1 MCLPQG
7 FGLRS
12 RLNICFWKWTA
23 SALTSLTFI
32 ASRLNSN
39 YTAWQ
44 FTYLKNHKGQMHNP
58 LASSA
63 ISWVTTVFLPR
74 PEEKTC
80 YNSYPNPI
88 SQLLHCIF
96 ALMTT
101 RVYSYNSVWMLL
113 PVHTDTLEDSPFP
126 IWSAMWMARVQMQFR
141 FASCEHLEM
150 AQGAPS
156 VPANR
161 NGMGGN
167 VVLNN
172 GAGILG
178 IPPPPSP

>member
-96 ALMTT
+96 CTDDNTCIQLQQCVNAVACTHWYT
-101 RVYSYNSVWMLL
+101 RRLTFPHLVCYVNGQ
-113 PVHTDTLEDSPFP
+113 SPDAVQICQLWTP
-126 IWSAMWMARVQMQFR
+126 WNGTRSAI
-141 FASCEHLEM
+141 CTC
-150 AQGAPS
+150 
-156 VPANR
+156 
-161 NGMGGN
+161 
-167 VVLNN
+167 
-172 GAGILG
+172 
-178 IPPPPSP
+178 